1 MCLPG
6 ASTAHL
12 MALGTPDAPRPSLDF
27 LPKHYS
33 NLYVH
38 SGGLVRFYVFDP
50 SGISTNNKIRQLISL

>member
-1 MCLPG
+1 MCLPS

-12 MALGTPDAPRPSLDF
+12 MALGTPDAPRPTLAFSA
-27 LPKHYS
+27 KHYS